1 METNLKIL
9 VVDDEAIAR
18 NLLHRVN
25 DYFGFETVEAEDGE
39 EGWALFQDIEPD
51 IVISDIYMPNMNGIQ
66 LLSSIKRYDSTSKVI
81 LITGFP
87 NFRRMVKTCPYC
99 PDGFLEKPF
108 KIEELGR
115 LMRAL
120 TGKYVGKD

>member
-1 METNLKIL
+1 MGAKLKIL
-9 VVDDEAIAR
+9 VVDDEAISR

-25 DYFGFETVEAEDGE
+25 DYFGFETFEAEDGQ
-39 EGWALFQDIEPD
+39 EGWELFKDTEPD

-66 LLSSIKRYDSTSKVI
+66 LLSSIKRYDSASKVI

-87 NFRRMVKTCPYC
+87 NFRSMVKTSPYP

-108 KIEELGR
+108 KIEELGL
-115 LMRAL
+115 LMRTLA
-120 TGKYVGKD
+120 GNCEGRD

>member
-1 METNLKIL
+1 MEPKFKVL
-9 VVDDEAIAR
+9 VVDDEATAR

-25 DYFGFETVEAEDGE
+25 DYFGFETLEAEDGQ
-39 EGWALFQDIEPD
+39 EGWELFRSEEPD

-66 LLSSIKRYDSTSKVI
+66 LLSNIKRYDSTAKVI

-87 NFRRMVKTCPYC
+87 NFRSMVKTCPYC

-115 LMRAL
+115 LMRTLAAKSE
-120 TGKYVGKD
+120 GKK

>member
-1 METNLKIL
+1 MGIRLKVL

-25 DYFGFETVEAEDGE
+25 DYFGFETIEAEDGQ
-39 EGWALFQDIEPD
+39 EGWKLFQEIEPD

-66 LLSSIKRYDSTSKVI
+66 LLSCIKRSNSDSKVI

-87 NFRRMVKTCPYC
+87 NYRSMVKTSPYP

-108 KIEELGR
+108 KIEDLGR
-115 LMRAL
+115 LMRTL
-120 TGKYVGKD
+120 TGKQLG

>member
-1 METNLKIL
+1 METKLKVL

-25 DYFGFETVEAEDGE
+25 DYFGFETIEAEDGQ
-39 EGWALFQDIEPD
+39 EGWKLFREIEPD

-66 LLSSIKRYDSTSKVI
+66 LLSCIKRSNSDSKVI

-87 NFRRMVKTCPYC
+87 NYRSMVKTSPYP

-108 KIEELGR
+108 KIEDLGR
-115 LMRAL
+115 LMRTL
-120 TGKYVGKD
+120 TGKQLG